1 MKRRIE
7 ELVNGIY
14 EYKAPEI
21 EFSTGEIQSTVKYGE
36 KYFGSFTIKNSEQKK
51 MKGFLYSSNARVACE
66 PREFSGLE
74 PKISFDVDFSGMKA
88 GDVLQGEFTV
98 CTNMGEKALPFRF
111 AIEAGRMEISE
122 GEPLN
127 LENFVRLAK
136 DNYEKAYA
144 LFCSGAF
151 GRMVEEQY
159 PEYEALYL
167 GLKNRSFGYESME
180 EFLIG
185 AEKKDAVHFDLRESE
200 HHFEEVVGSLQES
213 VEIVRSGWGAF
224 ELEISSDAA
233 FLQPSRSVISAD
245 DFLGSSYRL
254 EYLIDPL
261 KMHAGNN
268 FGRITIKSARQ
279 SKIFEVTAKKMRRF
293 GEEKEL
299 HSQKRAI
306 ECLYQDYLAFRL
318 KRINLNTWITRAE
331 DSFAR
336 YDQANGKDIMVRLY
350 QAQIDFAAG
359 QSESACTLLERLEQK
374 HAIPNAPSVQG
385 YYQYLTTLYDK
396 DKKYVDY
403 VEEKIK
409 ELYLKNQE
417 EWLLQWVLLYLDEN
431 LIQHPSQKLEAI
443 RRQYER
449 GCRSRLMYLEAC
461 MVILKSPLL
470 LKKLDSF
477 EIQVLRFMCRND
489 LIDKEI
495 VMQVADLAG
504 RMKRYEPA
512 MYQILCHCHSK
523 YPSKSAVN
531 AICSLLIKG
540 HKVGPSYFNWYEKGV
555 AQGLRLTG
563 LYEYYIEAMGKERK
577 GLLPQMVR
585 MYFSYDNTSL
595 GYEKKAVLYNN
606 IIENREYDERTYES
620 YRPAM
625 EKFMVDQ
632 LLLGRVNRELARLY
646 EEFLTK
652 AMLNARMAE
661 NLSHALFTCEI
672 RCDSEQASGVAVVH
686 RQLYAVQMV
695 NLSGHVANVQ
705 IYTKD
710 AWIFVVD
717 REGRWHA
724 KDIPYTVEK
733 LLNVERMFAMCR
745 ETIPD
750 SPGFLLYACTE
761 AQRTGQITGEKI
773 KDFCGLLDFVDI
785 QKSYKR
791 RIRQD
796 ILDYYYANPKDDALY
811 EYLHTMDRDAFADVD
826 KGKTVELLIREGMCR
841 EAFDLVARFGP
852 EKVALGALVRLCS
865 RSILEREKEDDEML
879 LYLCHFC
886 FSHGKYDEAVL
897 TYLLS
902 GYDGPVETMKKLW
915 EAGKEFELDT
925 MILEEKILIMLLFER
940 IGLSDTE
947 KIFES
952 YRRKYGKKLLLNGY
966 LNLMSYEYFVK
977 DLPVEDPVFA
987 EIERRMK
994 QGSST
999 DLACRLALLKYYAG
1013 RETMDETQRELMIRI
1028 LQECNTSHKCF
1039 AFFEKIEPSLLRSLQ
1054 LWDRSII
1061 EYRTNPGAK
1070 VMLTYTVENGEEGE
1084 GRERTEMM
1092 QDVYEGIFEKDF
1104 TLFYGE
1110 KLTYT
1115 ICEEFDGKKT
1125 QTEERVLLPR
1135 EWEKGLTEGTSRYQM
1150 INDMCRSYAEHRES
1164 QVKEQAR
1171 KYLEKEM
1178 IVEHFF
1184 PVK

>member
-21 EFSTGEIQSTVKYGE
+21 SFSSRHIQAAVKYGE
-36 KYFGSFTIKNSEQKK
+36 KFFGSFTIKNSEQKK

-66 PREFSGLE
+66 PREFSGME

-88 GDVLQGEFTV
+88 GDVLQGEFTA
-98 CTNMGEKALPFRF
+98 CTNMGEKALPFCF
-111 AIEAGRMEISE
+111 EIEAGRMEISE

-136 DNYEKAYA
+136 ENYEKAYA
-144 LFCSGAF
+144 VFCSGGF
-151 GRMVEEQY
+151 GHMIEEQY
-159 PEYEALYL
+159 PEYEALFQ
-167 GLKNRSFGYESME
+167 GLKNRPFGCESME

-185 AEKKDAVHFDLRESE
+185 AGRKEAVRFELKESGQTFDGIA
-200 HHFEEVVGSLQES
+200 GSVQES
-213 VEIVRSGWGAF
+213 VEIVRSGWGF
-224 ELEISSDAA
+224 FRIEISSDAA
-233 FLQPSRSVISAD
+233 FLQPSRSAIASD
-245 DFLGSSYRL
+245 DFLGSSFRL
-254 EYLIDPL
+254 EYLIDPAR
-261 KMHAGNN
+261 MHAGYN
-268 FGRITIKSARQ
+268 FGRITVKSARQ
-279 SKIFEVTAKKMRRF
+279 TETFEVTAKKSGRL
-293 GEEKEL
+293 GTESEL
-299 HSQKRAI
+299 HARKREI
-306 ECLYQDYLAFRL
+306 ERLYQDYLAFRL
-318 KRINLNTWITRAE
+318 KRININTWIARAE

-336 YDQANGKDIMVRLY
+336 YDQANGKDIMVKLY
-350 QAQIDFAAG
+350 QVQIDFAAG

-374 HAIPNAPSVQG
+374 HAIPNIPAVQG

-417 EWLLQWVLLYLDEN
+417 EWVLQWVLLYLDEN

-470 LKKLDSF
+470 LKKLDGF

-504 RMKRYEPA
+504 RMKRYDPS

-540 HKVGPSYFNWYEKGV
+540 HKAGPAYFNWYEKGV

-563 LYEYYIEAMGKERK
+563 LYEYYIESMGKERT

-606 IIENREYDERTYES
+606 IIENRAYDERTYDS

-632 LLLGRVNRELARLY
+632 LLAGRMNRELARLY
-646 EEFLTK
+646 QEFLTK

-661 NLSHALFTCEI
+661 NLSHALFTCEV
-672 RCDSEQASGVAVVH
+672 RCESEQASGIAVVH
-686 RQLYAVQMV
+686 RQLDAVQMAS
-695 NLSGHVANVQ
+695 LTGHAANVQ

-733 LLNVERMFAMCR
+733 LLNAERMFSMCR
-745 ETIPD
+745 EAAPE
-750 SPGFLLYACTE
+750 SPGFLLYSCTE
-761 AQRTGQITGEKI
+761 AQRTGRFSGERMR
-773 KDFCGLLDFVDI
+773 DFWGLLDFVDV
-785 QKSYKR
+785 QKGYKR
-791 RIRQD
+791 QLRQD

-811 EYLHTMDRDAFADVD
+811 EYLHIMDRDAFADVD
-826 KGKTVELLIREGMCR
+826 KGKLVELLIREGMCR

-852 EKVALGALVRLCS
+852 EKVSLGALVRLCS

-879 LYLCHFC
+879 LYLCHYC
-886 FSHGKYDEAVL
+886 FVHGKYDEAVL

-902 GYDGPVETMKKLW
+902 GYDGPLDAMKRLW
-915 EAGKEFELDT
+915 EAGREFELDT
-925 MILEEKILIMLLFER
+925 MLLEEKLMIMILFER
-940 IGLSDTE
+940 EGLSDTE
-947 KIFES
+947 RIFES

-966 LNLMSYEYFVK
+966 LNLMAYQYFVK
-977 DLPVEDPVFA
+977 DFPVKDPVFA

-994 QGSST
+994 RGQST
-999 DLACRLALLKYYAG
+999 ELACRLALLKYYAD
-1013 RETMDETQRELMIRI
+1013 RDTIDDTQRELMVRI
-1028 LQECNTSHKCF
+1028 LQECNTSRKCF
-1039 AFFEKIEPSLLRSLQ
+1039 AFFEKMDPSLLRSLQ
-1054 LWDRSII
+1054 LWDRSVI
-1061 EYRTNPGAK
+1061 EYRTDPGAK
-1070 VMLTYTVENGEEGE
+1070 VMLTYTVENGEEGS

-1115 ICEEFDGKKT
+1115 ICEEFAGRKTKTEQRTLIPCEQEDGISGG
-1125 QTEERVLLPR
+1125 R
-1135 EWEKGLTEGTSRYQM
+1135 SRYQM
-1150 INDMCRSYAEHRES
+1150 LNSMCRSFAAHHES
-1164 QVKEQAR
+1164 QVKDQAR
-1171 KYLEKEM
+1171 QYLEKEM